1 MVIKIV
7 IGILVLTAVAFTVT
21 YVVLPKTGPNSNQ
34 SDTFQPDKNF
44 STPRQETISAEGEN
58 SGNPISGNTSSNSN
72 PAIAN
77 PHSSSNTSNP
87 IENITAAT
95 TDEIMGKLLTEKQPS
110 VLEGLIKELKK
121 RSNQGAINVLIEKI
135 KQTLGPER
143 ARYIMIL
150 GRFEDENTLPLLAGL
165 SHDADKGTKFTALSA
180 IAGFGTEKST
190 MILLGLL
197 DKAVED
203 FEKGMIEQMLFK
215 AEPDK
220 TIPSFIGALS
230 NENIGV
236 ALKANEFLEKFS
248 KATYT
253 ITPEDKTSVANA
265 KDHWQAW
272 WEEYKS
278 KNN

>member
-1 MVIKIV
+1 
-7 IGILVLTAVAFTVT
+7 
-21 YVVLPKTGPNSNQ
+21 
-34 SDTFQPDKNF
+34 
-44 STPRQETISAEGEN
+44 
-58 SGNPISGNTSSNSN
+58 
-72 PAIAN
+72 
-77 PHSSSNTSNP
+77 
-87 IENITAAT
+87 
-95 TDEIMGKLLTEKQPS
+95 
-110 VLEGLIKELKK
+110 
-121 RSNQGAINVLIEKI
+121 
-135 KQTLGPER
+135 
-143 ARYIMIL
+143 
-150 GRFEDENTLPLLAGL
+150 
-165 SHDADKGTKFTALSA
+165 
-180 IAGFGTEKST
+180 